1 MKDKKFPDFHSELQI
16 LSSLIYLIWSYKS
29 RPIKAFLFA
38 LRDVFD
44 FKFLKKRN
52 CPKINMLKC

>member
-1 MKDKKFPDFHSELQI
+1 MKNKKFPDFYPELQF
-16 LSSLIYLIWSYKS
+16 LSSLIYIIWSHKS

-44 FKFLKKRN
+44 FNFLKKRN
-52 CPKINMLKC
+52 